1 MMGVFAKRVKK
12 AREDLGISIRTLAT
26 ESGVSFSSIA
36 RAERGDGAYSSRS
49 ERALKVWLGD
59 DVSGSISPQQE
70 RAAREI
76 GIVIARAFQK
86 EIIIILKG

>member
-1 MMGVFAKRVKK
+1 MDVFAKRVKK
-12 AREDLGISIRTLAT
+12 SREDLGISIRTLAA

-36 RAERGDGAYSSRS
+36 RVERGDGTYSPRS

-59 DVSGSISPQQE
+59 DVSESLSPQQE
-70 RAAREI
+70 TAAREL